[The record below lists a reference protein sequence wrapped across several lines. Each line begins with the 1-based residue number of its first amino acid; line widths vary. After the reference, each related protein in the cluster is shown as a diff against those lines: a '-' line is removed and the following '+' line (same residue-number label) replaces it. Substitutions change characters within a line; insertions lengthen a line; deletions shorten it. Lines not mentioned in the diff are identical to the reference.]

1 MNSIAE
7 VRHHI
12 GVVRD
17 TGKITKA
24 MYLISSAKM
33 KKAMRMHDQNFLY
46 LRRLRSGIRFIIE
59 SSDFKIK
66 NPYYRQHGKKAGFL
80 VIAGDKG
87 LCGSYNSELLKLAR
101 RTILEGGLDVRAVFP
116 VGHMAQEYLS
126 RLGLATCDDYV
137 HIIQDPVLDNA
148 REITLRLCRMFRS
161 KELDEVHVIY
171 TIMEKVGQWQP
182 MVMRLLPILPE
193 DFRAADVYHA
203 PTGLSFHPSAPEV
216 LEAMVP
222 DYLTGMVYSALVQ
235 SYACEHNAR
244 MTAMD
249 SATRNAGEMLQKLSL
264 ELNHARQ
271 AVITQEISEIIGGNP
286 QPQGSSR

>member
-33 KKAMRMHDQNFLY
+33 KKAMRMHDQNLIY
-46 LRRLRSGIRFIIE
+46 LRRVRSGIRFIIE
-59 SSDFKIK
+59 SSNIKIR

-87 LCGSYNSELLKLAR
+87 LCGSYNSEVLKLAR
-101 RTILEGGLDVRAVFP
+101 RTIMDGGLDVRRVFT
-116 VGHMAQEYLS
+116 VGHMAEDYIN
-126 RLGLATCDDYV
+126 RLGVKTDLDYV
-137 HIIQDPVLDNA
+137 HIIQDPTLDNA
-148 REITLRLCRMFRS
+148 REITMRFCELFRS
-161 KELDEVHVIY
+161 KELDEVYVIY
-171 TIMEKVGQWQP
+171 TIMEKIGQWQP
-182 MVMRLLPILPE
+182 IVLRLLPILPE
-193 DFRAADVYHA
+193 DFRDADIYHA
-203 PTGLSFHPSAPEV
+203 PTGGLVFHPSAPEV
-216 LEAMVP
+216 LDAMVP
-222 DYLTGMVYSALVQ
+222 DYLIGVVYSALVQ

-249 SATRNAGEMLQKLSL
+249 AATRNANDMLSRLSL
-264 ELNHARQ
+264 DLNHARQ
-271 AVITQEISEIIGGNP
+271 AVITQEISEIIAGSP
-286 QPQGSSR
+286 QPAQ